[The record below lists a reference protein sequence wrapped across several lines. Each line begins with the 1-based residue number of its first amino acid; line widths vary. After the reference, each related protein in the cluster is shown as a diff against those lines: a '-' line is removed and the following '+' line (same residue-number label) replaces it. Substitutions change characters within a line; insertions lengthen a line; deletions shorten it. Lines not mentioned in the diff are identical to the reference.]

1 MRNWEVCFI
10 LVLCSIAEPI
20 LASHRVALV
29 IGNSQYPGKEAIPAV
44 ARDARN
50 VAKLL
55 EERQFRVTTALDC
68 PRDEL
73 RTLLQN
79 FIDSTPVNGTAFIY
93 FGGHSM
99 TVKDNQGVF
108 QGLLLIVDGNRKAI
122 VLGELVEEVGTC
134 LLYTSP
140 SPRDRG

>member
-29 IGNSQYPGKEAIPAV
+29 IGNSQYPGKDVIPAV
-44 ARDARN
+44 ALDARN

-55 EERQFRVTTALDC
+55 GERQFRVTTALDR

-73 RTLLQN
+73 R
-79 FIDSTPVNGTAFIY
+79 AFSKASSVRSR
-93 FGGHSM
+93 SM
-99 TVKDNQGVF
+99 
-108 QGLLLIVDGNRKAI
+108 A
-122 VLGELVEEVGTC
+122 
-134 LLYTSP
+134 
-140 SPRDRG
+140 PR